1 MLVCKVGRCRSGRG
15 RSKEEK
21 EGEELRKAEGWG
33 VRSDKNVFLHEGG
46 RGVIESK
53 EERKREG
60 VRGRGR

>member
-21 EGEELRKAEGWG
+21 EGEELRKAEGE

-46 RGVIESK
+46 RG
-53 EERKREG
+53 R
-60 VRGRGR
+60 